1 MKTDLGAQAKIKQAE
16 FMEKE
21 AKIYFYI
28 YQEVQEEVKYY
39 SKVKGVSLVLMY
51 SSEKADPN
59 NRASIMRAMTN
70 PVVHQQGIDITD
82 VLLRE
87 LNRRPDGTP
96 AAKSA
101 APGVSSRQTTQPR

>member
-87 LNRRPDGTP
+87 LNHRAGGAAG
-96 AAKSA
+96 AAKAPSVSNRPSA
-101 APGVSSRQTTQPR
+101 TPPR